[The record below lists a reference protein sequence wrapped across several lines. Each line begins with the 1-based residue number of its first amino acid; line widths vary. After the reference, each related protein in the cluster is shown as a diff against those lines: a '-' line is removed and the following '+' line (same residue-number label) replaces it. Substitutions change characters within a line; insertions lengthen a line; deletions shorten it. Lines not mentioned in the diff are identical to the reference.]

1 MSTDTPTKVVVNC
14 ETGVTEVLPLT
25 AQEIA
30 DLETARVAAEDQR
43 AAAEA
48 EAAAVAAAKES
59 AQTKLAALGLSAE
72 EIAALSK

>member
-1 MSTDTPTKVVVNC
+1 MSETLTKVVVNC

-72 EIAALSK
+72 EIAALTK